1 MSTHEAGSALVTGAA
16 GGIGEAICHRLA
28 ASGRPLILIDQDE
41 ALLEQVCTRVRNRS
55 AASVQ
60 PVVVDLADP
69 EAIERI
75 MQPVATA
82 TPVGIL
88 VNNAGTAI
96 AADILATKRGDW
108 ERIFAV
114 NVQAIY
120 ELSRLIVPGMIKREG
135 GVIINIASAAGL
147 VGLRSRAAYCASKGA
162 VIALTRAMAVD
173 HAGANIRVTAVC
185 PGTIGT
191 GWIDQIVRD
200 AADPQAARTLMA
212 QRQLVGRLG
221 TPDEVADA
229 VMFSIENTFMTG
241 GVLVVDGGMTAT

>member
-1 MSTHEAGSALVTGAA
+1 MSRPEFGTALVTGAA
-16 GGIGEAICHRLA
+16 GGIGEAICYRLA
-28 ASGRPLILIDQDE
+28 AAGHDLLLVDQD
-41 ALLEQVCTRVRNRS
+41 ASLLEQVCTRVRDRS
-55 AASVQ
+55 AVTVQ
-60 PVVVDLADP
+60 PVLVDLADP
-69 EAIERI
+69 AAIERT
-75 MQPVATA
+75 MRPVATD
-82 TPVGIL
+82 TPIGIL

-96 AADILATKRGDW
+96 AADILATERGEW

-120 ELSRLIVPGMIKREG
+120 ELSRLILPGMIERGG

-173 HAGANIRVTAVC
+173 HSGANIRVTAVC
-185 PGTIGT
+185 PGTVAT

-200 AADPQAARTLMA
+200 AADPQAVRAQMA

-221 TPDEVADA
+221 TPDEIADA
-229 VMFSIENTFMTG
+229 VAFSIENTFMTG
-241 GVLVVDGGMTAT
+241 GVLVVDGGMTAI